1 MSNIDFKNVR
11 MVYSMKLDLSK
22 RIIIFVGILVL
33 LVSLSIGLI
42 SIKVSSNA
50 IIKEVEEAMIRYAD
64 EGAKHM
70 ETRISVSLT
79 ALYEVANRDRTR
91 SMDLQIQKESMVE
104 DVERLGYLDLAVV
117 MPDGTAHYVLG
128 EETANLGDREYVK
141 RAFQGEPNVS
151 NPIISRVTNSI
162 VVMFAAPIEV
172 DGNVEAVLIGRRDG
186 TTLNDITDEMGLGDK
201 GFAFV
206 LGPDG
211 TFYSHPNR
219 EFVMEQRNIFKDIEE
234 EGSLKS
240 LGEAI
245 NRLGMGNTGLANHEF
260 LEEEYITAIAKIPN
274 SNWTLGI
281 AADKKE
287 VLHSVTSLRN
297 IILLVFAIVFIL
309 GMLASIALSRT
320 ISNPIKYLVDI
331 IKKMSEYDLT
341 FDKNHKAMK
350 SINRTDEI
358 GIITRSVVKM
368 QSNLILLIK
377 NISQMSESLAS
388 SSDELSSNSQQL
400 SLASGEI
407 AKTIE
412 EIARGATN
420 QAKENEQGVERTS
433 ELGSYIEDTRIIRNN
448 LNNALENVDL
458 LKNEGVYVLEHLVEK
473 SIENSEASKRINS
486 VVFETNE
493 STKKIEN
500 AGEMLKSIA
509 AQTNM
514 LALNASIEAAWAGES
529 GKGFAVVADE
539 IRSLAEQSGKFTNE
553 ILKIIQELSDKS
565 KNAVVSIEQATEI
578 VKSQNEIVDDTS
590 KKFEGISNAI
600 ETMKRELK
608 ELNESSEMMERKKED
623 MMDMISNL
631 SAISEENAAGTQEAS
646 ASVEEQTA
654 SIMEIAESTDFLA
667 ELAQKMMM
675 EIEKF
680 KY

>member
-1 MSNIDFKNVR
+1 
-11 MVYSMKLDLSK
+11 MKLDLSK

-151 NPIISRVTNSI
+151 NPIISRVTNSV

-514 LALNASIEAAWAGES
+514 LALNASIEAARAGES

>member
-151 NPIISRVTNSI
+151 NPIISRVTNSV

-514 LALNASIEAAWAGES
+514 LALNASIEAARAGES